1 MVPISS
7 VIRNSVN
14 PSIMVPI
21 RSIRIHRMIP
31 ACMALSLTAC
41 TSLFTRD
48 DYTAYRMPPEG
59 LREIDT
65 VDLTELSRST
75 PVSVEEAAAETAE
88 HTMAVEEPAAVI
100 NLPVAEVRAAALAN
114 NLDLKVELVNPS
126 IADEYVVE
134 EEAGFEPS
142 LFGSARWDRVDGRST
157 VVDAPALRWRATS
170 YDAGVRIP
178 LRTGG
183 TVTVSLPFSKFDDD
197 TQTDSQSTDL
207 VDVINPLYE
216 AGLSFSISQPLL
228 RSAGIR
234 SNTHLIRVAK
244 YQKDIADART
254 RLEAIRILANAD
266 RAYWLLYAARRE
278 LEVRQR
284 QYESAVQQLEQAQRR
299 VAAGDAPRIEIMR
312 AESGVAARLEAI
324 IIANTGVR
332 RCERDLKR
340 IMNRESL
347 PMNSATSLI
356 PVTDPNPVRLDLDAN
371 ALAEYAVA
379 NRMEMLELELQLA
392 IDASTVD
399 FERNATLPL
408 FTLDYSYTV
417 NGLAGSFNDAFREVG
432 DGSFVEYS
440 VGLTAEVPIGNQSAR
455 SRLRR
460 TLLQRIQRLAT
471 RDRRCLA
478 IRQEVYDA
486 LDQLEQNWQRILA
499 ARQEVILAG
508 DTFKAEKRQFEVGLR
523 TSTEVL
529 EADAHLA
536 GARSREIRALAAYE
550 IAQVDIA
557 VATGTLLGQDR
568 VIWEPTG
575 LD

>member
-1 MVPISS
+1 MMPISS

-21 RSIRIHRMIP
+21 CGIRLHRMIP
-31 ACMALSLTAC
+31 ACVALSLTAC

-48 DYTAYRMPPEG
+48 DYTAYRTPPEG

-65 VDLTELSRST
+65 VDLTELSRSM
-75 PVSVEEAAAETAE
+75 PVSLEEAAVEAAE
-88 HTMAVEEPAAVI
+88 HTMADEKPAAVI

-126 IADEYVVE
+126 IADEYIVE

-142 LFGSARWDRVDGRST
+142 LFGSAKWNRVDGRST

-183 TVTVSLPFSKFDDD
+183 TVMVSLPFSKYDDD
-197 TQTDSQSTDL
+197 TQIDSQSTDM

-216 AGLSFSISQPLL
+216 AGLRFSISQPLL

-324 IIANTGVR
+324 IITNTGVR

-432 DGSFVEYS
+432 DGSFVDYS
-440 VGLTAEVPIGNQSAR
+440 VGLTAEVPIGNQAAR

-460 TLLQRIQRLAT
+460 ALLQRIQRLAT